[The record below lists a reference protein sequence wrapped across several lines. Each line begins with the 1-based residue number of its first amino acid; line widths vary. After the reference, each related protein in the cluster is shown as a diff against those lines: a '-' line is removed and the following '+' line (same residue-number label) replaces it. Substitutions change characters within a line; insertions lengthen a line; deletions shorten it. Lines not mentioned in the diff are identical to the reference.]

1 MNAENLRI
9 GDYVHIHFLK
19 NTTTKQ
25 AKVENINIENNTIIL
40 VNQRK
45 DIIKID
51 TEDKW
56 EQIKPIPLDESVL
69 KQFGYKDSIKTVYG
83 LVNKNVYE
91 KVYIFKDR
99 SPILVTLI
107 YEDGV
112 FKLVQ
117 SDDEAFYGC
126 KTKPSFQDLHIFQH
140 YLSDNMYINN
150 I

>member
-19 NTTTKQ
+19 NTTTEQ
-25 AKVENINIENNTIIL
+25 AKVENIDIENNTIIL

-56 EQIKPIPLDESVL
+56 KQIKPIPLDKNVL

-91 KVYIFKDR
+91 IPMR
-99 SPILVTLI
+99 
-107 YEDGV
+107 
-112 FKLVQ
+112 
-117 SDDEAFYGC
+117 
-126 KTKPSFQDLHIFQH
+126 
-140 YLSDNMYINN
+140 
-150 I
+150 

>member
-19 NTTTKQ
+19 NTTTEQ

-126 KTKPSFQDLHIFQH
+126 KRHYKIFCVNGKYGIQV
-140 YLSDNMYINN
+140 
-150 I
+150 